1 MRIRFAWI
9 AAVLT
14 LISMAILTA
23 CSTKYSA
30 TSNGLVVVPS
40 QAGGVQTVEGPVMQ
54 TFSLNLSNGSISD
67 INNVN
72 GPPVTGLPSSVI
84 LDPAGA
90 YAYVATTVDCTPTL
104 PPNTSLT
111 SAVQGAIL
119 AYPIAADGK
128 LGASNPAMYLTGNS
142 SYPGSFPTCGLDDS
156 TNPNAGNQIAG
167 MAIDSAGKFLF
178 VAIAP
183 GGATFTTGTNTATP
197 TSTTAALPSPG
208 IAVYAIGS
216 NGGLT
221 QVTGSPFAVQSTA
234 LTLAPSP
241 SALAVTS
248 TTFPAQYAPCSVVAP
263 PSTEYLYVADSIN
276 NMLLN
281 YAVSASGT
289 LSLATTGTNP
299 IPTGTL
305 PSGVA
310 VDPCNRFVY
319 VSNTNSNNVSAYT
332 VCTVITAACTAAD
345 YSLTPVSGSPYTVGD
360 LPGPIS
366 EDAYGGFLY
375 VVDTGSNQI
384 SEFRIG
390 SANGSLTSIG
400 GPIATGIG
408 PNSIAV
414 RKDDSFLF
422 VANITAATVSDFAIT
437 PATGNLTL
445 VTAFQTF
452 NLPSGVAVK

>member
-1 MRIRFAWI
+1 
-9 AAVLT
+9 
-14 LISMAILTA
+14 
-23 CSTKYSA
+23 
-30 TSNGLVVVPS
+30 
-40 QAGGVQTVEGPVMQ
+40 
-54 TFSLNLSNGSISD
+54 
-67 INNVN
+67 
-72 GPPVTGLPSSVI
+72 
-84 LDPAGA
+84 
-90 YAYVATTVDCTPTL
+90 
-104 PPNTSLT
+104 
-111 SAVQGAIL
+111 
-119 AYPIAADGK
+119 
-128 LGASNPAMYLTGNS
+128 
-142 SYPGSFPTCGLDDS
+142 
-156 TNPNAGNQIAG
+156 

>member
-1 MRIRFAWI
+1 M
-9 AAVLT
+9 
-14 LISMAILTA
+14 
-23 CSTKYSA
+23 
-30 TSNGLVVVPS
+30 
-40 QAGGVQTVEGPVMQ
+40 E
-54 TFSLNLSNGSISD
+54 TFSLDLSNGSVSE

-72 GPPVTGLPSSVI
+72 GPPVAGVPSSVI

-104 PPNTSLT
+104 AANTSLT

-119 AYPIAADGK
+119 AYPIASDGK
-128 LGASNPAMYLTGNS
+128 LGASNPAAYL
-142 SYPGSFPTCGLDDS
+142 PGSSAYPSGFPTCGLDDS

-167 MAIDSAGKFLF
+167 MAIDSSGKFLF

-197 TSTTAALPSPG
+197 TSTTATLPSPG
-208 IAVYAIGS
+208 MAVYAIGA

-221 QVTGSPFAVQSTA
+221 PVTGSPFAVQSQA
-234 LTLAPSP
+234 LTLTPSP
-241 SALAVTS
+241 SALAVSSTS
-248 TTFPAQYAPCSVVAP
+248 FPTQYAPCSVVTA
-263 PSTEYLYVADSIN
+263 PSTENLYVADSIN
-276 NMLLN
+276 NVLLN
-281 YAVSASGT
+281 YTVSSTGT

-319 VSNTNSNNVSAYT
+319 VSNTNSNTVSAYT
-332 VCTVITAACTAAD
+332 VCTVITADCTAAD
-345 YSLTPVSGSPYTVGD
+345 YSLTPVSGSPFTVGD
-360 LPGPIS
+360 HPGPITA
-366 EDAYGGFLY
+366 DAYGNFLY

-384 SEFRIG
+384 SEFHVG
-390 SANGSLTSIG
+390 SANGSLTSLG
-400 GPIATGIG
+400 GPIATGLG
-408 PNSIAV
+408 PNSISV
-414 RKDDSFLF
+414 RKDDSYLF